1 MNQAETI
8 AKEVLALEQ
17 VALERWGKGDPDAY
31 LDITA
36 DDVSYFD
43 PFLNQRL
50 DGIESLRKWYGAY
63 RGRVRISFD
72 EIDEPRVQVMGD
84 TAILTMQFISHSSVG
99 KARWNCTEV
108 YQERAAGWRIV
119 HTHWSP
125 TKLAVRVPGREVG

>member
-1 MNQAETI
+1 LDPSEAIANQ
-8 AKEVLALEQ
+8 VLAMEQ

-43 PFLNQRL
+43 PFLNQRI
-50 DGIESLRKWYGAY
+50 DGIESLKKWYGAF
-63 RGRVRISFD
+63 RGRIRIAFD
-72 EIDEPRVQVMGD
+72 EIAQPRVQVIGD

-108 YQERAAGWRIV
+108 YQERSEGWRIV

-125 TKLAVRVPGREVG
+125 TRPAVKVPAWGM